1 MAFGNGRRDFN
12 WPGYVPFVN
21 PNGVR
26 PEYASLAAKSGR
38 VVRSD
43 LSNTE
48 LRTIQPM
55 TIFIIVA
62 AVFGLLFIA
71 GMLLLCIRKIHPGK
85 AGLSVGLGGL
95 RVAFDYMIRLPLV
108 QNFEEMDI
116 SVKKLEIHRKGK
128 DGLVCKDNIRAD
140 ISVAFYI
147 RVEAT
152 EESVRKVSQM
162 LGVNRV
168 SDMAQLRELFEA
180 KFSEAL
186 KTAGKQME
194 FHELFTERIKFR
206 EQIQA
211 TIGKDL
217 DGFLLQDVAIDYL
230 EQTPLDQHDP
240 SNVLDSEGIKK
251 ITEITQRERVIANE
265 HSQRAQV
272 QVEKENADADIAKRE
287 QKRRN
292 EEDTAKQ
299 TRAVSEVQA
308 NEQAEARKVIE
319 ARRMEVEGRRL
330 ETEESIRLRQEDMNR
345 AVQEREYTVKKE
357 RQRLEQEAVQ
367 EGEEAR
373 VRRERVISLAEMD
386 REVKVAEAAVEVERK
401 RATVVA
407 EQKAVTQQEE
417 EKRNIEARM
426 TAERVREVTLIE
438 AEMNAKKDQ
447 TQRVVASEAQKEAE
461 RNLAEAQKIKAVIEA
476 DAARDA
482 ALRDAERMQTIADA
496 EAKAADK
503 RRHAAQQEA
512 EAIAARQAAPGLA
525 EAKVTIAKA
534 EARKTEAIAIKEV
547 GLAEAEVIKAKGL
560 VVAENTETQAAA
572 EAEGTKDK
580 ELAAATGIEAR
591 GTAEAK
597 SIQQKAEAMKLL
609 HEAGRDHE
617 EFKLRLQKERDVE
630 LAAINIQRDVAQAN
644 AAVVSEALKNAKI
657 DIVGGENDF
666 FEKVVRSIGTGKSVD
681 RMVQNSATLTDI
693 KETFFN
699 GDPEHFK
706 TQLRQWV
713 SDFGIKT
720 EDLKNLTL
728 AALLGKLIASTDDAG
743 VKSTI
748 KSALALVKDKG
759 LGDVSAKKALEG

>member
-1 MAFGNGRRDFN
+1 MQTLLILFLILVGL
-12 WPGYVPFVN
+12 FV
-21 PNGVR
+21 
-26 PEYASLAAKSGR
+26 LAGF
-38 VVRSD
+38 V
-43 LSNTE
+43 
-48 LRTIQPM
+48 
-55 TIFIIVA
+55 
-62 AVFGLLFIA
+62 
-71 GMLLLCIRKIHPGK
+71 LLCVRKIHPGK
-85 AGLSVGLGGL
+85 AGISVGLGGL
-95 RVAFDYMIRLPLV
+95 RVAFDYMIRLPIV

-162 LGVNRV
+162 LGVERV

-206 EQIQA
+206 EEIQA

-265 HSQRAQV
+265 FSQRAQV

-292 EEDTAKQ
+292 EEDTARQ
-299 TRAVSEVQA
+299 SRAINEVKA
-308 NEQAEARKVIE
+308 NEEAEARKVIE
-319 ARRMEVEGRRL
+319 ARRQEVEAKRV
-330 ETEESIRLRQEDMNR
+330 EAEEAIRLRTEDMNR
-345 AVQEREYTVKKE
+345 AVQEREFTVKKE
-357 RQRLEQEAVQ
+357 KQRLEQEAVQ

-373 VRRERVISLAEMD
+373 VRRERTVSLAEMD
-386 REVKVAEAAVEVERK
+386 KEVKVNEAAVEVERK

-407 EQKAVTQQEE
+407 EQKAVVQQEE

-447 TQRVVASEAQKEAE
+447 TEKVVASEAQKEGE
-461 RNLAEAQKIKAVIEA
+461 RNLAEAGKIKTITAA
-476 DAARDA
+476 DAGREA
-482 ALRDAERMQTIADA
+482 ALRDAERLQTTADA
-496 EAKAADK
+496 EAKVADK
-503 RRHAAQQEA
+503 RRHAAEQEA
-512 EAIAARQAAPGLA
+512 EGTAAREAAKGLA
-525 EAKVTIAKA
+525 EAKVTMAKA
-534 EARKTEAIAIKEV
+534 SARKSEAAAIKEV
-547 GLAEAEVIKAKGL
+547 GLAEAEVAKAKGT
-560 VVAENTETQAAA
+560 VQAENTQTQAEA
-572 EAEGTKDK
+572 EAEGTK
-580 ELAAATGIEAR
+580 EREMAVAAGIEAR

-597 SIQQKAEAMKLL
+597 SIHLKADAMKLL
-609 HEAGRDHE
+609 HAAGQEHE

-630 LAAINIQRDVAQAN
+630 LASIQVQRDVAQAN
-644 AAVVSEALKNAKI
+644 AQVVSEALKTAKI

-666 FEKVVRSIGTGKSVD
+666 FEKIVRSIGTGKSVD
-681 RMVQNSATLTDI
+681 RLVQNSATLTDI
-693 KETFFN
+693 KDTFFN

-706 TQLRQWV
+706 TQLRTWV
-713 SDFGIKT
+713 ADFGIQS

-728 AALLGKLIASTDDAG
+728 SALLAKLIASTNDAG
-743 VKSTI
+743 LKDGI
-748 KSALALVKDKG
+748 RSALAFAKEKGMGEVKSETVVRG
-759 LGDVSAKKALEG
+759 

>member
-1 MAFGNGRRDFN
+1 MLTILI
-12 WPGYVPFVN
+12 
-21 PNGVR
+21 
-26 PEYASLAAKSGR
+26 SLAFLA
-38 VVRSD
+38 VLV
-43 LSNTE
+43 L
-48 LRTIQPM
+48 
-55 TIFIIVA
+55 VA
-62 AVFGLLFIA
+62 VALT
-71 GMLLLCIRKIHPGK
+71 IRKIPPGK
-85 AGLSVGLGGL
+85 AGLIVGLGGM
-95 RVAFDYMIRLPLV
+95 RVSFDWMIRVPLLQTLELV
-108 QNFEEMDI
+108 DI

-147 RVEAT
+147 RVDAT
-152 EESVRKVSQM
+152 AESVRKVAQM
-162 LGVNRV
+162 LGSERV

-217 DGFLLQDVAIDYL
+217 DGFQLQDVAIDYL

-265 HSQRAQV
+265 FSQRAQV

-292 EEDTAKQ
+292 EEDTARQ
-299 TRAVSEVQA
+299 TRAINEVKA
-308 NEQAEARKVIE
+308 TEEAEARKVIE
-319 ARRMEVEGRRL
+319 ARRQEVESKRL

-345 AVQEREYTVKKE
+345 AVQEREFTVRKE
-357 RQRLEQEAVQ
+357 KQRLEQEAVQ

-373 VRRERVISLAEMD
+373 VRRERTVSLADMD
-386 REVKVAEAAVEVERK
+386 RQVKVAEAAVEVERR

-447 TQRVVASEAQKEAE
+447 TEKVVASEAQKESE
-461 RNLAEAQKIKAVIEA
+461 RNLAEAEKIRTITSAE
-476 DAARDA
+476 AAREA
-482 ALRDAERMQTIADA
+482 ALRDAERMQTMADA
-496 EAKAADK
+496 EARASDRK
-503 RRHAAQQEA
+503 RHAAVQDA
-512 EAIAARQAAPGLA
+512 EATAAREAAKGLA
-525 EAKVTIAKA
+525 EAKVVVARA
-534 EARKTEAIAIKEV
+534 EARKSEAVAIREV
-547 GLAEAEVIKAKGL
+547 GLAEAEVSKAKGT
-560 VVAENTETQAAA
+560 VQAENTQTQAAA
-572 EAEGTKDK
+572 EAEGSRVK

-591 GTAEAK
+591 GSAEAK

-609 HEAGRDHE
+609 HEAGREHE
-617 EFKLRLQKERDVE
+617 EFKLRLQKDRDVE
-630 LAAINIQRDVAQAN
+630 LAAIHVQRDVAQAN
-644 AAVVSEALKNAKI
+644 AGVVSEALRHAKI

-699 GDPEHFK
+699 GDPERFK
-706 TQLRQWV
+706 SQLRKWV
-713 SDFGIKT
+713 SDFGIGT
-720 EDLKNLTL
+720 ADLKNLTL
-728 AALLGKLIASTDDAG
+728 SALLVRLAASAG
-743 VKSTI
+743 EPALKQTI
-748 KSALALVKDKG
+748 GEALAAVQAKG
-759 LGDVSAKKALEG
+759 LGEVPARKALEG

>member
-1 MAFGNGRRDFN
+1 MLSILIAVG
-12 WPGYVPFVN
+12 
-21 PNGVR
+21 
-26 PEYASLAAKSGR
+26 LAAL
-38 VVRSD
+38 V
-43 LSNTE
+43 L
-48 LRTIQPM
+48 
-55 TIFIIVA
+55 VA
-62 AVFGLLFIA
+62 LISAALL
-71 GMLLLCIRKIHPGK
+71 IRKIHPGK
-85 AGLSVGLGGL
+85 AGISVGWGGL
-95 RVAFDYMIRLPLV
+95 RVAFDYMVRIPVV

-152 EESVRKVSQM
+152 VDSVKKVSQM
-162 LGVNRV
+162 LGVDRV

-206 EQIQA
+206 EEIQT

-240 SNVLDSEGIKK
+240 SNVLDSEGIRK

-265 HSQRAQV
+265 FSQRAQV

-287 QKRRN
+287 QRRRN

-299 TRAVSEVQA
+299 TRAINEVKA
-308 NEQAEARKVIE
+308 NEEAEARKVIE
-319 ARRMEVEGRRL
+319 ARRQEVEAKRL
-330 ETEESIRLRQEDMNR
+330 EAEESIRLRTEDMNR
-345 AVQEREYTVKKE
+345 AVQEREFTVKKE
-357 RQRLEQEAVQ
+357 KQRLEQEAVQ

-373 VRRERVISLAEMD
+373 VRRERTVSLAEMD
-386 REVKVAEAAVEVERK
+386 KEVKVNEAAVEVERK

-447 TQRVVASEAQKEAE
+447 TEKVVASEAQKEAE
-461 RNLAEAQKIKAVIEA
+461 RNLAEAEKIKTITAAE
-476 DAARDA
+476 AAREA
-482 ALRDAERMQTIADA
+482 ALRDAERLQTIADA
-496 EAKAADK
+496 EAKVADK
-503 RRHAAQQEA
+503 RRHAAEQEA
-512 EAIAARQAAPGLA
+512 EGTAAREAAPGLA
-525 EAKVTIAKA
+525 EAKVIMAKA
-534 EARKTEAIAIKEV
+534 EARKVEATAIKEV
-547 GLAEAEVIKAKGL
+547 GFAEAEVTKAKGD
-560 VVAENTETQAAA
+560 VQAEVTETQAEA
-572 EAEGTKDK
+572 EAEGTKDR
-580 ELAAATGIEAR
+580 ELAIATGIEAR

-597 SIQQKAEAMKLL
+597 AIQLKADAMKLF
-609 HEAGRDHE
+609 HEAGKEHE
-617 EFKLRLQKERDVE
+617 EFKLRLQKDRDVE
-630 LAAINIQRDVAQAN
+630 LAALNVQKDIAQAN
-644 AAVVSEALKNAKI
+644 ASVVAEALKTAKI

-666 FEKVVRSIGTGKSVD
+666 FEKIVRSIGTGKSVD
-681 RMVQNSATLTDI
+681 RTVQNSTTLTDI

-699 GDPEHFK
+699 GDPERFK
-706 TQLRQWV
+706 AQLRQWV
-713 SDFGIKT
+713 ADFGLKT

-728 AALLGKLIASTDDAG
+728 SALLAKLVASTDDAG
-743 VKSTI
+743 VKATI
-748 KSALALVKDKG
+748 KSALALVKEKG
-759 LGDVSAKKALEG
+759 LGEVAAKQVLEG